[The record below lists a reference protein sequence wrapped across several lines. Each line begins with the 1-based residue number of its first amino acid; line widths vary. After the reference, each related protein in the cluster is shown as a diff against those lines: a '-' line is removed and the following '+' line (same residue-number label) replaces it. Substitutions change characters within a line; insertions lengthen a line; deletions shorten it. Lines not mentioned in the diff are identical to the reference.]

1 MIHFPSLFVKRKE
14 KILQRSRQQKFHCV
28 LVIRFDSYT
37 LLYSLILPYTVIHCV
52 ILSVWYLSFQWSS
65 YVIIWRHSDLSYPT
79 FWFSNWVLVF
89 SVYPSLPFLTKWTKK
104 KCSLI
109 SLWLYWFRLSWIKA
123 SSLLN
128 ELSVPTLQRIFCLIY
143 CPTVMFPAFE
153 RTNSS
158 LFEEQFI
165 MIKNEQLH

>member
-1 MIHFPSLFVKRKE
+1 MLWHVVVRMTLHYDVWTSEDIYILSRQSSMIHFPSLFVKRKE

-52 ILSVWYLSFQWSS
+52 ILSVWYLSFHWSS
-65 YVIIWRHSDLSYPT
+65 YVIMWCHSDLSYPT

-89 SVYPSLPFLTKWTKK
+89 SVYPSLPFLTKWTEKR

-128 ELSVPTLQRIFCLIY
+128 EHSVPPLPRIFCL
-143 CPTVMFPAFE
+143 F
-153 RTNSS
+153 
-158 LFEEQFI
+158 
-165 MIKNEQLH
+165 